1 MNINKIKNDVI
12 ALKDTKLKI
21 KVNIGRNK
29 YEYYEGIIDEIYNN
43 LFTIKTNK
51 GLKSYTYTDVA
62 IKQVILSKFT

>member
-1 MNINKIKNDVI
+1 MNINKIKNDII
-12 ALKDTKLKI
+12 ALKGTKLKI

-29 YEYYEGIIDEIYNN
+29 HEYYEGTIDKTYNN